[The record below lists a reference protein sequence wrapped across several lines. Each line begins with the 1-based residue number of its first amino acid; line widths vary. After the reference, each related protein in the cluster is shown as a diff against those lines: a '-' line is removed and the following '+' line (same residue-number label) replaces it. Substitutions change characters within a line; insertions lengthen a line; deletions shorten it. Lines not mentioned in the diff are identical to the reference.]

1 MSGHRVRINDL
12 QPARNRSHAES
23 WFVRP
28 SVTPMQIDKSVC
40 VVLGANNS
48 TAMHPRC
55 SAAAA
60 AAAVASAVIVFDA
73 AT

>member
-48 TAMHPRC
+48 TAMHPRY
-55 SAAAA
+55 STAAA
-60 AAAVASAVIVFDA
+60 AAAVASAMIVFDA